1 MDTQPE
7 ILSFVKAMA
16 SADRLRIVGLVVR
29 VKRAAGIAAVLGMHP
44 SDVNRHLEQ
53 LTGSGVV
60 SEADG
65 VYDLNE
71 KAIKSLAR
79 GQFEGKRPV
88 YVPEENQEEDVRK
101 VLKTYLDADGTIRQL
116 PQEGKKMLIIL
127 NFIREAFSFDTN
139 YTEKEVNT
147 ILRRFHVDTA
157 TLRRNLIDYG
167 LVAARKRWHRVFESI
182 KHEGHDT
189 CTALRSVQC
198 R

>member
-1 MDTQPE
+1 MNEQPE

-16 SADRLRIVGLVVR
+16 SADRLRIVGLLSQGS
-29 VKRAAGIAAVLGMHP
+29 KRAAEIAEALGMHP
-44 SDVNRHLEQ
+44 SDVMRHLEQ
-53 LTGSGVV
+53 LTASNVV

-71 KAIKSLAR
+71 KAIESLAR

-88 YVPEENQEEDVRK
+88 YVPEEDRQEDVRK
-101 VLKTYLDADGTIRQL
+101 VLKAYLNADGTIRQL

-127 NFIREAFSFDTN
+127 HFILDAFSFDAN

-167 LVAARKRWHRVFESI
+167 FMARESDGTRYWRI
-182 KHEGHDT
+182 N
-189 CTALRSVQC
+189 
-198 R
+198 

>member
-16 SADRLRIVGLVVR
+16 SADRLRIVGLLSQGSR
-29 VKRAAGIAAVLGMHP
+29 RAAEIAEALGMHP
-44 SDVNRHLEQ
+44 SDLNRHLEQ

-60 SEADG
+60 EEADG

-71 KAIKSLAR
+71 KAIESLAR

-88 YVPEENQEEDVRK
+88 YVPEEDREEDVRK
-101 VLKTYLDADGTIRQL
+101 VLKTYLNADGTIRQI
-116 PQEGKKMLIIL
+116 PQMGNKLLIIL
-127 NFIREAFSFDTN
+127 NFIVDTFSLDTN

-157 TLRRNLIDYG
+157 ALRRNLIDYG
-167 LVAARKRWHRVFESI
+167 FMARESDGTGYWRI
-182 KHEGHDT
+182 N
-189 CTALRSVQC
+189 
-198 R
+198 